1 MHNKYNIYYFIDNY
15 DYYEINKLDK
25 NITLIYRN
33 YKFPLNIKTIQSIKY
48 LCKLNKRKFF
58 IANNLKIALDL
69 KLDGI
74 YIPSFNNLLN
84 FKNIP
89 LHKQFKII
97 GSAHNRIQL
106 LTKQKQGC
114 EEVFIAPLFKTK
126 KNKGFLNVIKF
137 NLIADY
143 LKIKIIALGGIDS
156 TNFKKLRIVKCFGF
170 ASISWIKKTGLKNIR
185 PVL

>member
-33 YKFPLNIKTIQSIKY
+33 YKFPLNIKNIQSIKY

-58 IANNLKIALDL
+58 IANNLKVAINL

-74 YIPSFNNLLN
+74 YIPSFNNCLN
-84 FKNIP
+84 FKNLP
-89 LHKQFKII
+89 TRKQFKII

-114 EEVFIAPLFKTK
+114 EEVFIAPLFKSK
-126 KNKGFLNVIKF
+126 KNKSFLNVARF
-137 NLIADY
+137 NLISNY
-143 LKIKIIALGGIDS
+143 LKIKIIALGGIS
-156 TNFKKLRIVKCFGF
+156 FSNFRKLRIVKCSGF
-170 ASISWIKKTGLKNIR
+170 ASINWIKKTALKNIR